1 LPSAIAVDWSSRIT
15 STRAEDLERRLAA
28 VEQRLGME
36 AGLRA
41 SGDRDIADIK
51 QTLRAQHHTIQ
62 ALAITQ
68 SEHTE
73 KLDRLETGMSSVRGT
88 LDQIV
93 GMLDRLTERGKE

>member
-1 LPSAIAVDWSSRIT
+1 MDRL
-15 STRAEDLERRLAA
+15 EDLERRLAV
-28 VEQRLGME
+28 VEQRLDME

-51 QTLRAQHHTIQ
+51 QTLRAQHHTIH

-73 KLDRLETGMSSVRGT
+73 KLDRLETGMGSVRT
-88 LDQIV
+88 SLDQIV
-93 GMLDRLTERGKE
+93 GMLDRLIQQGDE